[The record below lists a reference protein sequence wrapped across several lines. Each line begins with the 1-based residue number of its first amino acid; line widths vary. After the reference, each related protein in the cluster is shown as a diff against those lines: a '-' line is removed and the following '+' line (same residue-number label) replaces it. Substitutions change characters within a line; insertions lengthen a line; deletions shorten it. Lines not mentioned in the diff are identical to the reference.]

1 MFVVTID
8 QQGSRVV
15 GDRVDE
21 LLATLVAATEGGPAA
36 PAARPGGVGAPAHP
50 VRGFERTVGDE
61 VQAVFD
67 DAQAVVEVTLRV
79 LRHGGWSVGIGAGP
93 VDLPLPTSTR
103 AGSGPA
109 FVLAREAVEAAKSRV
124 RAVPLAVRGRDAT
137 AALDAEALLVLAA
150 AVAGR
155 RSAEGWQVVDALDAL
170 GPDARQEDVA
180 ATLGI
185 TQQAVSKRLR
195 SALWSEERAARPA
208 AARLLERAEARE
220 HD

>member
-1 MFVVTID
+1 
-8 QQGSRVV
+8 
-15 GDRVDE
+15 
-21 LLATLVAATEGGPAA
+21 
-36 PAARPGGVGAPAHP
+36 
-50 VRGFERTVGDE
+50 
-61 VQAVFD
+61 
-67 DAQAVVEVTLRV
+67 
-79 LRHGGWSVGIGAGP
+79 
-93 VDLPLPTSTR
+93 
-103 AGSGPA
+103 
-109 FVLAREAVEAAKSRV
+109 VLAREAVEAAKSRV

-180 ATLGI
+180 TTLGI